1 MITTIQM
8 LLVIIIVIFIGAF
21 TGVFFY
27 LIKKM
32 DKHSQF
38 SVLNFSEN
46 YVAPKMK
53 NTDISIDDI
62 VKNFEL
68 ID

>member
-21 TGVFFY
+21 TGVFF
-27 LIKKM
+27 
-32 DKHSQF
+32 HSQF

-53 NTDISIDDI
+53 NTDISIDDV